1 MDERYAAMR
10 KKAQY
15 HAARSRQRAA
25 RIVELEAAL
34 DRADS
39 AVRTDRVPPV
49 YGATRYSVFVPGSLE
64 WQLSSTGEDEQAYR
78 ERLWSAERM
87 GPRQQVFLEW
97 ATPIYQGFHDAYG
110 YRHVVQYSAEMP
122 ARWRDALL
130 DAAATYPVLLP
141 VPSHRWQD
149 RVGAIRDDLRA
160 RDAGPGPVAWLRVDD
175 DDLLATTFLDR
186 LVPLVTAAHDGWS
199 VSFGKGLT
207 AEYED
212 GRLHRFG
219 LTNRTMA
226 SMGQTFVGTVDRSG
240 SPTFPPL
247 VSHVRAHREMPVA
260 VDSREVAY
268 LRLLHD
274 QQDRDLAADPVQN
287 PTDAYHLEHLDE
299 DLARLFPTVLAHAE
313 RPEESLVTSAPRRQ
327 RP

>member
-97 ATPIYQGFHDAYG
+97 ATPIY
-110 YRHVVQYSAEMP
+110 
-122 ARWRDALL
+122 
-130 DAAATYPVLLP
+130 
-141 VPSHRWQD
+141 
-149 RVGAIRDDLRA
+149 
-160 RDAGPGPVAWLRVDD
+160 
-175 DDLLATTFLDR
+175 
-186 LVPLVTAAHDGWS
+186 
-199 VSFGKGLT
+199 
-207 AEYED
+207 
-212 GRLHRFG
+212 
-219 LTNRTMA
+219 
-226 SMGQTFVGTVDRSG
+226 
-240 SPTFPPL
+240 
-247 VSHVRAHREMPVA
+247 
-260 VDSREVAY
+260 
-268 LRLLHD
+268 
-274 QQDRDLAADPVQN
+274 
-287 PTDAYHLEHLDE
+287 
-299 DLARLFPTVLAHAE
+299 
-313 RPEESLVTSAPRRQ
+313 
-327 RP
+327 